1 VKLLIKN
8 FLNGCLVLVP
18 TAATVYVVVVLFE
31 AIDGW
36 LGLPIPGAGLLI
48 TVVLITAIGAFASNV
63 VGKRLVGLADRLLA
77 KLPLVKLLYT
87 GLRDFTAA
95 LLGDRKTF
103 DRPVVVS
110 IDSQGEQGI
119 KVFGFI
125 TRDDLSAFGLT
136 THVAVYVPQSINFAG
151 QLLLVPR
158 ERVRPIEVAPAEL
171 LPVIV
176 SGAIAGR

>member
-1 VKLLIKN
+1 MKLLIKN

-18 TAATVYVVVVLFE
+18 TAVTAYVVVVLFE
-31 AIDGW
+31 KIDGW
-36 LGLPIPGAGLLI
+36 LGLPIPGAGLLV

-87 GLRDFTAA
+87 SLRDVTAA

-110 IDSQGEQGI
+110 IDAHGDGGI

-125 TRDDLSAFGLT
+125 TREDLEAFGLGG
-136 THVAVYVPQSINFAG
+136 HVAVYVPQSLNFAG

-158 ERVRPIEVAPAEL
+158 DRVRPLEVAPSEL

-176 SGAIAGR
+176 SGAIAG